1 MAIPAQTRALY
12 REIVTPKW
20 TSFLPLALIF
30 PTFWLALAPIN
41 QYLGIILGT
50 LITIASALALVY
62 LSPVIEISKSA
73 IRVGRASM
81 PIAMIG
87 EVTSVPSDRAFA
99 ERGPNL
105 DARAY
110 VRLQSSRGGLVKIE
124 VIDRLDLTPYW
135 LFSAK
140 KPEQIVKTISDAKE
154 AS

>member
-1 MAIPAQTRALY
+1 M
-12 REIVTPKW
+12 
-20 TSFLPLALIF
+20 PLALIF

-140 KPEQIVKTISDAKE
+140 KPEQIVKTISEAKK

>member
-1 MAIPAQTRALY
+1 M
-12 REIVTPKW
+12 
-20 TSFLPLALIF
+20 PLALIF

>member
-1 MAIPAQTRALY
+1 
-12 REIVTPKW
+12 
-20 TSFLPLALIF
+20 
-30 PTFWLALAPIN
+30 
-41 QYLGIILGT
+41 LGIILGT

-140 KPEQIVKTISDAKE
+140 KPEQIVKTISDAKK

>member
-1 MAIPAQTRALY
+1 
-12 REIVTPKW
+12 
-20 TSFLPLALIF
+20 LPLALIF

>member
-1 MAIPAQTRALY
+1 MANPAQTRALY

-20 TSFLPLALIF
+20 TSFLPLTLIF

-41 QYLGIILGT
+41 AYLGIILGT
-50 LITIASALALVY
+50 LITIASALALIY
-62 LSPVIEISKSA
+62 LSPVIEVSKSA
-73 IRVGRASM
+73 IRVGRANL
-81 PIAMIG
+81 PIQMIG
-87 EVTSVPSDRAFA
+87 DVISVPSDRTFA

-110 VRLQSSRGGLVKIE
+110 VRLQSSRSGLVKIE
-124 VIDRLDLTPYW
+124 VLDRLDLTPYW

-140 KPEQIVKTISDAKE
+140 KPEKIVEAISEAKK

>member
-140 KPEQIVKTISDAKE
+140 KPEQIVKTISDAKK